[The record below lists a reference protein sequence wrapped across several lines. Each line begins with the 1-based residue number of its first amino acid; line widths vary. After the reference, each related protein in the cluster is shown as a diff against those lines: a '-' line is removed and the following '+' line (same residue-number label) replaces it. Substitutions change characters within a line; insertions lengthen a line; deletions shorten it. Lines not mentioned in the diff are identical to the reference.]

1 MLRVPLIMNHWW
13 CFVERSVPRSVIEV
27 IKTLADHGF
36 TCYIVG
42 GAPRDLLLGKIP
54 TDWDLSTDAQPEKV
68 EKALTQTQTQTSGE
82 DSRCKLVPLG
92 KKYGTIKALRNGL
105 VMEITTFRREGAYSD
120 GRRPDWVEYTSN
132 LEEDLGRRDFT
143 VNAMALDPLNRILAD
158 PFGGVKD
165 LRRRIVRAVGS
176 PEQRFTEDALRML
189 RFFRFQAT
197 LGFRGDKSTE
207 NAITPGLLGRI
218 SYERSR
224 EEFTKTLTANH
235 AQVGLE

>member
-1 MLRVPLIMNHWW
+1 MSRVPWRMNYWW
-13 CFVERSVPRSVIEV
+13 RFVERSVPRAVIEV
-27 IKTLADHGF
+27 IKILANHGF

-68 EKALTQTQTQTSGE
+68 EEALTQTLKQTSGE
-82 DSRCKLVPLG
+82 DSHFKLVPLG
-92 KKYGTIKALRNGL
+92 KKYGTIKAFHNGL

-120 GRRPDWVEYTSN
+120 GRRPDWVKYTLN
-132 LEEDLGRRDFT
+132 LEADLMRRDFT
-143 VNAMALDPLNRILAD
+143 VNAMALDPLNRVLAD

-165 LRRRIVRAVGS
+165 LRRRIIRAVGP

-197 LGFRGDKSTE
+197 LGFR
-207 NAITPGLLGRI
+207 
-218 SYERSR
+218 
-224 EEFTKTLTANH
+224 
-235 AQVGLE
+235 